1 MMYHVATSVEHEVLL
16 WHEVIGF
23 PFFVTACNVHVG
35 AEKDEPWLETE
46 ASVARVI
53 TSTEDFSWSKDKI

>member
-35 AEKDEPWLETE
+35 AEKDEP
-46 ASVARVI
+46 
-53 TSTEDFSWSKDKI
+53 